1 MTYQD
6 GIGTLKER
14 QVGGA
19 GVIEFR
25 FGKECEVLTENPI
38 EEAGPVD
45 HCTEVPS
52 REVLAG

>member
-1 MTYQD
+1 M
-6 GIGTLKER
+6 
-14 QVGGA
+14 
-19 GVIEFR
+19 IEFR
-25 FGKECEVLTENPI
+25 FGKECEVLTENPT